1 MRRFSIVPLFI
12 ALILNNESVARSLN
26 YQEKIIPLLEVYC
39 LDCHSNDKAEAD
51 VNFDKFRTIQDI
63 KKDPK
68 VWIKVDRMLSSR
80 QMPPRDSDQPSKN
93 DREFLSEWV
102 QSFLMDEAKARA
114 GDPGRVVLRRLSN
127 DEYNLSLI
135 HI

>member
-26 YQEKIIPLLEVYC
+26 YQEKIFPLLEVYC
-39 LDCHSNDKAEAD
+39 LDCHSDDKAEAD
-51 VNFDKFRTIQDI
+51 VNFDNFRTIQDI

-68 VWIKVDRMLSSR
+68 AWIKVDRMLSSR

-93 DREFLSEWV
+93 DREVLSEWV

-114 GDPGRVVLRRLSN
+114 GDPGRVVLRWRIN
-127 DEYNLSLI
+127 
-135 HI
+135 H

>member
-1 MRRFSIVPLFI
+1 
-12 ALILNNESVARSLN
+12 
-26 YQEKIIPLLEVYC
+26 
-39 LDCHSNDKAEAD
+39 
-51 VNFDKFRTIQDI
+51 
-63 KKDPK
+63 
-68 VWIKVDRMLSSR
+68 MLSSR

-127 DEYNLSLI
+127 DEYNYTVRDLTGVNSLDPTREFPVDGAAGEGFTNSGDAQGMSPALATTSMSIKSALCSSLSEI
-135 HI
+135 SAFGCSPNVDGRS